1 MMNST
6 VVIVG
11 ELPIDHLALDL
22 LVAEFGWSLKKV
34 ADLGCLE
41 TFDSDYDPVTILFG
55 PKLLDLPWDKALR
68 SVIAAFPRTLPILC
82 RGFGEHLDLSQVVEA
97 GAFHSLLVPFSV
109 SEVRQSLGFVWCA
122 RRLWT
127 PIHPQPVLRRREGI
141 SERSPMRTCAVA

>member
-1 MMNST
+1 MMKST

-41 TFDSDYDPVTILFG
+41 TFDSDYDPVTTLFG

-82 RGFGEHLDLSQVVEA
+82 WIRGTPRLVTSSRSWGLS
-97 GAFHSLLVPFSV
+97 FTLVPFSV

-127 PIHPQPVLRRREGI
+127 PIHRNRFCAAAKG
-141 SERSPMRTCAVA
+141 SASTPMRTYAVA